1 MPTYI
6 YECPVHKEFEV
17 EHSINDKLE
26 TCPQCEAENS
36 SDLIV
41 GQKREP
47 QKVKRLIAKSSFVLV
62 GGGWA
67 KDNYS

>member
-17 EHSINDKLE
+17 EHSINEKLE
-26 TCPQCEAENS
+26 ICPKCSEEH
-36 SDLIV
+36 L
-41 GQKREP
+41 EP
-47 QKVKRLIAKSSFVLV
+47 QKVIRLIAKTSFTLV